1 MRANGAD
8 AELEQT
14 KGSVMNLHMESMYK
28 CVCIYTNVHEQCLYI
43 SVCGVC
49 VYYHSG
55 SNQATEFT
63 LVILTGKIYYK
74 ELVKHC
80 RRAEKAEREH

>member
-28 CVCIYTNVHEQCLYI
+28 CVCVYIQMSMNNVC
-43 SVCGVC
+43 
-49 VYYHSG
+49 
-55 SNQATEFT
+55 T
-63 LVILTGKIYYK
+63 
-74 ELVKHC
+74 
-80 RRAEKAEREH
+80 